1 MRRTRNL
8 GCAQRQPISWRADFL
23 AAANVLLWPVRKL
36 EHFGRGGKFTA
47 CFIALLGV
55 ASVFGSSPKRPQPAL
70 ESPQFQALPLER
82 SKQNHLLIRAEINGK
97 PALLGV
103 DTGAP
108 VSAISA
114 SRRKHFEMA
123 GIPGSSKLP
132 PRLRINGGFNRV
144 TIAHRLRLGAL
155 TLVDEPMVA
164 IDLSGPA
171 RAAHEFHEQELD
183 GILGADVLFP
193 TEAVLDCKK
202 QVLFMKIDPD
212 ARGEV
217 PGINRRG
224 WKTMPIRVTK
234 GWNLYVD
241 SELNGKPAQLMIDTG
256 AFTTLIH
263 RPFVRE
269 MRLKTRDTP
278 YTSGAVNLDERGLQL
293 AVIRRFAVG
302 PYVVKGKEVGVMNL
316 DGLIHGDLLQGEPPV
331 AGLLGSEFLRR
342 NNAIIDFGNRT
353 LYLKL

>member
-1 MRRTRNL
+1 MRDLNRRGKIRKWSAPL
-8 GCAQRQPISWRADFL
+8 VVAALL
-23 AAANVLLWPVRKL
+23 AALCAANGARQ
-36 EHFGRGGKFTA
+36 
-47 CFIALLGV
+47 
-55 ASVFGSSPKRPQPAL
+55 RPAPELAN
-70 ESPQFQALPLER
+70 PDFQALPLER
-82 SKQNHLLIRAEINGK
+82 SRQNHLLLRAEINGK

-108 VSAISA
+108 VSAISS
-114 SRRKHFEMA
+114 SRRKHFGMA
-123 GIPGSSKLP
+123 ALPGSSKLP

-155 TLVDEPMVA
+155 ILVDEPMVA

-171 RAAHEFHEQELD
+171 RAARQFHEQELD
-183 GILGADVLFP
+183 GILGADILFP
-193 TEAVLDCKK
+193 TQAVIDCKK
-202 QVLFMKIDPD
+202 QVLFMKVDPD
-212 ARGEV
+212 VRGTV
-217 PGINRRG
+217 PGINTRG
-224 WKTMPIRVTK
+224 WKDMPIRVTK

-241 SELNGKPAQLMIDTG
+241 SKLNGKPAQLMIDTG

-293 AVIRRFAVG
+293 AIIRRFAVG
-302 PYVVKGKEVGVMNL
+302 PYLVKGKEVGVMNL
-316 DGLIHGDLLQGEPPV
+316 DGLIHGELLQGEPPV

-342 NNAIIDFGNRT
+342 NNAIIDFGTRM

>member
-1 MRRTRNL
+1 MKIPKVRLSPVKLSR
-8 GCAQRQPISWRADFL
+8 
-23 AAANVLLWPVRKL
+23 LLV
-36 EHFGRGGKFTA
+36 TA
-47 CFIALLGV
+47 CTGLLLTGT
-55 ASVFGSSPKRPQPAL
+55 VFGAKPNRPQPAL
-70 ESPQFQALPLER
+70 EGSQFQALPLER
-82 SKQNHLLIRAEINGK
+82 SKQNHLLVRAEINGK

-114 SRRKHFEMA
+114 SRRAHFGMS

-132 PRLRINGGFNRV
+132 ARLRINGGFNRV
-144 TIAHRLRLGAL
+144 TIAKRLRLGAL
-155 TLVDEPMVA
+155 TLIDEPMVA

-171 RAAHEFHEQELD
+171 RAAHDFKEQELD
-183 GILGADVLFP
+183 GILGADILFP
-193 TEAVLDCKK
+193 TEAVIDCKK
-202 QVLFMKIDPD
+202 EILYMKIDPD
-212 ARGEV
+212 AEGAV

-224 WKTMPIRVTK
+224 WKNMPIRVTK

-241 SELNGKPAQLMIDTG
+241 GQLNGKPAQLMIDTG

-278 YTSGAVNLDERGLQL
+278 YTSGAVNLEERGLQL

-302 PYVVKGKEVGVMNL
+302 PYLVKGKEVGVMNL
-316 DGLIHGDLLQGEPPV
+316 DGLIHGDLLKGKPPV

>member
-1 MRRTRNL
+1 
-8 GCAQRQPISWRADFL
+8 
-23 AAANVLLWPVRKL
+23 
-36 EHFGRGGKFTA
+36 
-47 CFIALLGV
+47 
-55 ASVFGSSPKRPQPAL
+55 
-70 ESPQFQALPLER
+70 
-82 SKQNHLLIRAEINGK
+82 
-97 PALLGV
+97 
-103 DTGAP
+103 
-108 VSAISA
+108 
-114 SRRKHFEMA
+114 
-123 GIPGSSKLP
+123 
-132 PRLRINGGFNRV
+132 
-144 TIAHRLRLGAL
+144 
-155 TLVDEPMVA
+155 
-164 IDLSGPA
+164 
-171 RAAHEFHEQELD
+171 
-183 GILGADVLFP
+183 
-193 TEAVLDCKK
+193 
-202 QVLFMKIDPD
+202 LFMKIDPD
-212 ARGEV
+212 ARGAV
-217 PGINRRG
+217 PGIDRRG
-224 WKTMPIRVTK
+224 WKNMPIRVTK

-269 MRLKTRDTP
+269 MRLKTRDTS